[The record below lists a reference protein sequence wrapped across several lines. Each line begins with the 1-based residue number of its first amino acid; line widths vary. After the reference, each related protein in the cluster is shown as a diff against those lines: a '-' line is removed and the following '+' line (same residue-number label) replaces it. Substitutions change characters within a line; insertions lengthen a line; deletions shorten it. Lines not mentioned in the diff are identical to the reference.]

1 MLQIVADFRQDSS
14 TQTLLQMYLSFNS
27 NFLCV
32 SVKRMLYK
40 QKYRNSLQM
49 RGPQQDR
56 GPTARHHVG
65 AQPAQQVQC
74 LTGHSVSK
82 NSLFIFC

>member
-1 MLQIVADFRQDSS
+1 MQIVADFRQDSN
-14 TQTLLQMYLSFNS
+14 TQALLQMYLSFNS

-40 QKYRNSLQM
+40 QNYRNSLQT

-56 GPTARHHVG
+56 GLTARHRAG
-65 AQPAQQVQC
+65 AQPAQQVQG